1 MRMRLLLL
9 VLAVLGTAPALAA
22 QGNDRFA
29 PVRAT
34 IKRILD
40 STGTP
45 SVAVAVSKDGKVIW
59 EEGFGWANR
68 EKRIPATEHT
78 MYSLASISKP
88 ITATALMVLVDRGLV
103 ALDKPANDYLGVGK
117 ITGLAGDASGATVAR
132 VLSHTAGL
140 PLHYRFFYDNL
151 PYGAPSMD
159 EAIGR
164 YGNTV
169 FPPGQIYEYS
179 NLGYGIIDHIV
190 ERVGGQTYADFM
202 RSEVFLPLGLT
213 HTTIDI
219 GPGLEEY
226 AAERY
231 DNRGRPIPF
240 YAFDHAGASAV
251 YSSAHDLVRFGMFHM
266 KNKLPGQRQILKPA
280 TIDLMQQPIAP
291 ANYGLGWN
299 TSSDRGH
306 RRFSHTGGMPGVST
320 VLNMYPD
327 QNVTITVLT
336 NAGPSG
342 LIAQEIAAVML
353 PGYADSLKAQRTRGP
368 QQPPRREFTPS
379 ADLVGEWVG
388 TMRTWQRTVPLRLL
402 VKPDGDIHV
411 WLGSQPR
418 AILNFVS
425 FNNGRLSGRF
435 AGTIPTDDAQLWR
448 HDILFGLLH
457 GNGTLRGEANA
468 MSTDELN
475 MGSIASYVDLRKN

>member
-1 MRMRLLLL
+1 MRLRLFLLF
-9 VLAVLGTAPALAA
+9 LAVVAVAPGAAA
-22 QGNDRFA
+22 QGTDRFA

-45 SVAVAVSKDGKVIW
+45 SIAVAVSKDGKVIW

-68 EKRIPATEHT
+68 EKRIPATQHT

-88 ITATALMVLVDRGLV
+88 ITATALMVLVDRGIV

-117 ITGLAGDASGATVAR
+117 ITSLAGDASGATVAR

-140 PLHYRFFYDNL
+140 PLHYRFFYNNL

-164 YGNTV
+164 YGSTV

-190 ERVGGQTYADFM
+190 ERMGGQTYADFM
-202 RSEVFLPLGLT
+202 RNEVFLPLGLT

-231 DNRGRPIPF
+231 DGRGRPVPF

-251 YSSAHDLVRFGMFHM
+251 YSSAHDLVRFGMFHL
-266 KNKLPGQRQILKPA
+266 KNKLPGQRQILKPE
-280 TIDLMQQPIAP
+280 TIDLMQRPIAP

-320 VLNMYPD
+320 VLHMYPD

-353 PGYADSLKAQRTRGP
+353 PGYADSLKAQRAQAT
-368 QQPPRREFTPS
+368 QPPRRDFTPS
-379 ADLVGEWVG
+379 SDLVGEWTG
-388 TMRTWQRTVPLRLL
+388 TLRTWQRTVPLRLL
-402 VKPDGDIHV
+402 IKPDGDVHV
-411 WLGSQPR
+411 WLASQPR
-418 AILNFVS
+418 AILNNVW

-448 HDILFGLLH
+448 HDVLLGLLH
-457 GNGTLRGEANA
+457 GNGTLRGQASA